1 MNAITTPRISL
12 GPILYYWPKQQILDF
27 YTQIAETPVDIIYL
41 GETVCSKR
49 RSLNFQDWVDLGK
62 ELQAKGKE
70 VVLSSMTLLEAES
83 DLKMLNRL
91 CAQEGFTIEAND
103 FAAIERLSQDKKSFV
118 TGPSINIYNNR
129 SLNVLAKQGLKRWNL
144 SVELSKDELKILQKK
159 RPAGIETEVFV
170 WGRMPLAY
178 SARCFTA
185 RAHNLPKDNC
195 QYRCLEDANG
205 MVLNTREDEAFL
217 CINGI
222 QTQSALTCNLLD
234 EIPTLQKLGVDVLR
248 ISPQSHSTA
257 DIIQAFHD
265 RIHEPDNVSNNVS
278 DNEARKKQSECWS
291 LGGSCNG
298 YWHGAAGMD
307 KLTQHMN
314 NQDQGN

>member
-1 MNAITTPRISL
+1 MNVTATPKLSL
-12 GPILYYWPKQQILDF
+12 GPILYYWSKQQILDF
-27 YTQIAETPVDIIYL
+27 YEQIAETPVDIIYL

-49 RSLNFQDWVDLGK
+49 RSLNLQNWIDLGK

-103 FAAIERLSQDKKSFV
+103 FAAIELLSQKGKTFV

-129 SLNVLAKQGLKRWNL
+129 SLKVLAKQGLKRWNL
-144 SVELSKDELKILQKK
+144 SVELSKDELKILQEN
-159 RPAGIETEVFV
+159 RPTGIETEVFV

-185 RAHNLPKDNC
+185 RAHNLPKDDC
-195 QYRCLEDANG
+195 QYRCLDDANG
-205 MVLNTREDEAFL
+205 MMLSTREDEEFL

-248 ISPQSHSTA
+248 ISPQSHFTT
-257 DIIQAFHD
+257 DIVQTFYD
-265 RIHEPDNVSNNVS
+265 RIHDPDNFNDIKTTKEQV
-278 DNEARKKQSECWS
+278 EHWS
-291 LGGSCNG
+291 MSGSCNG
-298 YWHGAAGMD
+298 YWHGAAGME

-314 NQDQGN
+314 NQD

>member
-1 MNAITTPRISL
+1 MNVTATPKLSL
-12 GPILYYWPKQQILDF
+12 GPILYYWSKQQILDF
-27 YTQIAETPVDIIYL
+27 YEQIAETPVDIIYL

-49 RSLNFQDWVDLGK
+49 RSLNLQNWIDLGK

-103 FAAIERLSQDKKSFV
+103 FAAIELLSQEGKTFV

-129 SLNVLAKQGLKRWNL
+129 SLKVLAKQGLKRWNL
-144 SVELSKDELKILQKK
+144 SVELSKDELKILQEN
-159 RPAGIETEVFV
+159 RPTGIETEVFV

-185 RAHNLPKDNC
+185 RAHNLPKDDC
-195 QYRCLEDANG
+195 QYRCLDDANG
-205 MVLNTREDEAFL
+205 MMLSTREDEEFL

-248 ISPQSHSTA
+248 ISPQSHFTT
-257 DIIQAFHD
+257 DIVQTFYD
-265 RIHEPDNVSNNVS
+265 RIHDPDNFNDIKTTKEQV
-278 DNEARKKQSECWS
+278 EHWS
-291 LGGSCNG
+291 MSGSCNG
-298 YWHGAAGMD
+298 YWHGAAGME

-314 NQDQGN
+314 NQD